1 MNKRVVGKEKEETAV
16 NYLQENGVAI
26 VLRNFT
32 GRNGE
37 IDIIG
42 DDGKTLIF
50 IEVKYRK
57 NLLMGFAEES
67 ISKSKMKKIYLTAV
81 EYIRK
86 NSNIADRNM
95 RFDVIAINGEKINWI
110 KNSFRGDEI
119 GF

>member
-1 MNKRVVGKEKEETAV
+1 MNKRAVGGEKEEIAV
-16 NYLQENGVAI
+16 NYLKENGVEI
-26 VLRNFT
+26 ILRNFS

-42 DDGKTLIF
+42 DDGKTLVF

-57 NLLMGFAEES
+57 NSSMGSAEES

-86 NSNIADRNM
+86 NSSIAERNM

-110 KNSFRGDEI
+110 KNSFWGDEI

>member
-1 MNKRVVGKEKEETAV
+1 MNKREVGGNKEEAAV
-16 NYLQENGVAI
+16 KYLMENGVNI
-26 VLRNFT
+26 LKRNFM

-42 DDGKTLIF
+42 DDGNYIIF
-50 IEVKYRK
+50 TEVKYRK
-57 NLLMGFAEES
+57 SSKMGAAEES
-67 ISKSKMKKIYLTAV
+67 VSKSKMKKIYLTAL

-86 NSNIADRNM
+86 NSNSADRNM

-110 KNSFRGDEI
+110 KNSFWGDEI

>member
-1 MNKRVVGKEKEETAV
+1 MNKRVVGREKEEIAV

-57 NLLMGFAEES
+57 NLLMGFAEDS